1 MQYENSIS
9 MQVYGRYALFSDPI
23 TRVGGEKFSYPVP
36 TYQALKGIYESCYWK
51 PTFTWV
57 IDELRVM
64 NPIER
69 QSKGIRPI
77 MYNNGKNDL
86 SIYTY
91 LSDVCYQVRAHFE
104 WNEHRPDLE
113 KDRNENKH
121 YAIAKRML
129 ERGGRRD
136 IFLGTR
142 ECQGYIEPCI
152 FGLGKGHY
160 DDVSSLDLGLM
171 EHGITYADE
180 NGKGVMQERFWH
192 PIMGMKHR
200 VAFGVYTTFGSIN
213 CQLAEK
219 TGFTDEDAEIIKE
232 TLRTLFENDSSS
244 ARPDGSMEVVRLYWW
259 RHNCKSG
266 QYSSAKVHRCLHVEL
281 KESVEQAHRVEDYNI
296 TCDTLNGLTPEV
308 YDEY

>member
-180 NGKGVMQERFWH
+180 NGKKTA
-192 PIMGMKHR
+192 MK
-200 VAFGVYTTFGSIN
+200 T
-213 CQLAEK
+213 
-219 TGFTDEDAEIIKE
+219 
-232 TLRTLFENDSSS
+232 
-244 ARPDGSMEVVRLYWW
+244 
-259 RHNCKSG
+259 
-266 QYSSAKVHRCLHVEL
+266 
-281 KESVEQAHRVEDYNI
+281 NI
-296 TCDTLNGLTPEV
+296 TLLQSVCWNAAAEEISFWEHANARGILNPAFLAWEKGIMMMFHPWT
-308 YDEY
+308 

>member
-142 ECQGYIEPCI
+142 ECQGYIE
-152 FGLGKGHY
+152 
-160 DDVSSLDLGLM
+160 
-171 EHGITYADE
+171 
-180 NGKGVMQERFWH
+180 GVMQERFWH
-192 PIMGMKHR
+192 PVMQNGKICFCRPEECEIVRDIHPQKIK
-200 VAFGVYTTFGSIN
+200 TFTLG
-213 CQLAEK
+213 
-219 TGFTDEDAEIIKE
+219 E
-232 TLRTLFENDSSS
+232 TVSDCDDLYR
-244 ARPDGSMEVVRLYWW
+244 EVIQ
-259 RHNCKSG
+259 K
-266 QYSSAKVHRCLHVEL
+266 
-281 KESVEQAHRVEDYNI
+281 
-296 TCDTLNGLTPEV
+296 
-308 YDEY
+308 

>member
-160 DDVSSLDLGLM
+160 DDVSSLDLGLI

-192 PIMGMKHR
+192 PVMQNGKICFCRPEECEIVRDIHPQKMK
-200 VAFGVYTTFGSIN
+200 TFTLG
-213 CQLAEK
+213 
-219 TGFTDEDAEIIKE
+219 E
-232 TLRTLFENDSSS
+232 TVSDCDDLYR
-244 ARPDGSMEVVRLYWW
+244 EVI
-259 RHNCKSG
+259 
-266 QYSSAKVHRCLHVEL
+266 QE
-281 KESVEQAHRVEDYNI
+281 
-296 TCDTLNGLTPEV
+296 
-308 YDEY
+308 